1 MLFPEINAS
10 GDFIDI
16 FYHLIRD
23 EDIKINDSKANLF
36 CLKIENKQ
44 FNYKNL
50 IDCLSDS
57 IVSYCLSQREYDEM
71 LQSRKLGQMNTKAK
85 RKFRDYM
92 NNKGELGELIL
103 YSFLESHL
111 NAPKIL
117 SKMRLKT
124 SSNDYVKGADGIH
137 MLKLD
142 EENFE
147 IIFGESK
154 MYSDITGGLR
164 DAFDSVKE
172 LRYRESNN
180 IYDEIELI
188 NTHIPSEFAE
198 ESYEFIKRIVKPTRD
213 DNFDYDIS
221 FGIFV
226 GFEININSYSSMR
239 NIELKSTIKQ
249 DVSDLIKGRIAYIN
263 NKIKELN
270 LDMHNFYIY
279 LLPFD
284 KIDET
289 RTDIIKQLT
298 V

>member
-1 MLFPEINAS
+1 MIFPGINANEE
-10 GDFIDI
+10 FIDI
-16 FYHLIRD
+16 FYHLIQD
-23 EDIKINDSKANLF
+23 EDIQINDSKANLF

-44 FNYKNL
+44 FNYNNL
-50 IDCLSDS
+50 INCLSDS
-57 IVSYCLSQREYDEM
+57 IVSYCLSQKEYNEM
-71 LQSRKLGQMNTKAK
+71 LHSRKLGQMNRKAK

-92 NNKGELGELIL
+92 DNKGELGELIL
-103 YSFLESHL
+103 YSFLETHL

-154 MYSDITGGLR
+154 MYSDITSGLR
-164 DAFDSVKE
+164 DAFNSIKE
-172 LRYRESNN
+172 LRYREENN

-198 ESYEFIKRIVKPTRD
+198 ESYEFIKRIVKPSRN
-213 DNFDYDIS
+213 DNFEYDIS
-221 FGIFV
+221 FGVFV
-226 GFEININSYSSMR
+226 GFQIDINSYSSMR
-239 NIELKSTIKQ
+239 SVELKSRIKQ
-249 DVSDLIKGRIAYIN
+249 DISDLIKGRIAYIN
-263 NKIKELN
+263 KKIKELN

-289 RTDIIKQLT
+289 RTNIIKELT
-298 V
+298 I